1 MPKSPRSESG
11 GRWRC
16 HIPCRRNRGQLGRG
30 AAAPPIRGAPRVT
43 IPGNGAAAYC
53 AGDAYARPGQC
64 GVILRGELTV
74 IAETGAQRMFRA
86 GEGIVE
92 LVGTRHY
99 GENRGRRGAGAGDVL
114 CRNTGHVAFR
124 ACRPITRSYD
134 DETNCANHYRFY
146 PVAGSCGYRRSFY
159 MLAFSLR
166 PDARMRE
173 KECHGL

>member
-1 MPKSPRSESG
+1 MALPYPVSSKPRPVG
-11 GRWRC
+11 TGRRC
-16 HIPCRRNRGQLGRG
+16 
-30 AAAPPIRGAPRVT
+30 PPIRGVRRGDDT
-43 IPGNGAAAYC
+43 PGTVPPHTALAI
-53 AGDAYARPGQC
+53 YARPGQC

-86 GEGIVE
+86 GEGIVGAGRYAPLRRE
-92 LVGTRHY
+92 P
-99 GENRGRRGAGAGDVL
+99 GRRGAGAGDVL

-146 PVAGSCGYRRSFY
+146 PVAGSCGYRREFLY
-159 MLAFSLR
+159 ARVLAASR
-166 PDARMRE
+166 RQDAG